1 MHLEPTTL
9 KTLGMIAV
17 FLAGIFVW
25 ICSVLLLIEVTKQ
38 LLDVLSYIMKLAQL
52 G

>member
-1 MHLEPTTL
+1 MHLKPTTL
-9 KTLGMIAV
+9 KTLGMILV
-17 FLAGIFVW
+17 FLTAIFVW
-25 ICSVLLLIEVTKQ
+25 VIAILLLIEVTKQ